1 MNQAPT
7 LPTGVGEIEFFHWF
21 FPSAS
26 SGSIQRLNYVV
37 RNVGVS
43 RPFVLLKESLVFN
56 IQARCVD
63 WPTATGDG
71 CSSSTENCSLEA
83 LVSLLDWDA
92 ARRDGYNISLQLATE
107 QVPVGFTEVP
117 SLLGWAVDNR
127 QLESYVDEQWSVLT
141 MREVSQ
147 HCLASWLV
155 VVTNWC
161 DPTQIW
167 REVLLPSCRIEC
179 TTLLGIMGQSKITV
193 GCPFRQGLSILVR
206 FWVSPTQG
214 NGCWSRP
221 RMPRDAQELEAHLGP
236 SVDWEVCRL
245 WIFQPERC
253 HRSVMKRLGRHQR
266 HHCEH
271 IMHGRI

>member
-43 RPFVLLKESLVFN
+43 RPFVLLKESLVFD

-92 ARRDGYNISLQLATE
+92 ARRDGYNTSLQLATE

-127 QLESYVDEQWSVLT
+127 SWSHMWMSNGLCWLWGKSPNTVWLAGWWWSPID
-141 MREVSQ
+141 VIQ
-147 HCLASWLV
+147 HKSGEKSFCHLA
-155 VVTNWC
+155 
-161 DPTQIW
+161 
-167 REVLLPSCRIEC
+167 E
-179 TTLLGIMGQSKITV
+179 
-193 GCPFRQGLSILVR
+193 
-206 FWVSPTQG
+206 
-214 NGCWSRP
+214 
-221 RMPRDAQELEAHLGP
+221 
-236 SVDWEVCRL
+236 
-245 WIFQPERC
+245 
-253 HRSVMKRLGRHQR
+253 
-266 HHCEH
+266 
-271 IMHGRI
+271 